1 MAHRNATEEQKA
13 QVGVALRATRES
25 RGITQKDLNRA
36 IGSQAVNQIEMGKTG
51 VSLALLFTL
60 AEALGC
66 TWGEI
71 LGPEPNSDG
80 GRSADWEAGY
90 RAGIG
95 EAHAALS
102 RLLRNGD

>member
-1 MAHRNATEEQKA
+1 MAHRDPTPGQKA
-13 QVGVALRATRES
+13 QVAAALRATREK
-25 RGITQKDLNRA
+25 RGLSQKELNA
-36 IGSQAVNQIEMGKTG
+36 IVGSHVVNQIESRRSGMSMST
-51 VSLALLFTL
+51 LF
-60 AEALGC
+60 AVVEALGC
-66 TWGEI
+66 TWGEV

-102 RLLRNGD
+102 RLMRNGE